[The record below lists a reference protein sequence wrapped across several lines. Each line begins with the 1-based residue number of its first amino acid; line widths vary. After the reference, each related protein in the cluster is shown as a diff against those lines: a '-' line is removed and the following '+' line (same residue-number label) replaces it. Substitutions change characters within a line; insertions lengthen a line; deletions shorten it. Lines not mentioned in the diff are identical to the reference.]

1 MFYLQLINVLVLLLD
16 DAPQANVMRPVTIVL
31 PLSFVHLPSLHVLI
45 ITVSVHEINVAK
57 SLPVLL
63 LLCSVETSSDVVCH
77 KKSVNSFL
85 HAHVHGMLHYFVLM
99 VPHVPL
105 LMKSVPSHLAVLMDK
120 SDVRVEYVE
129 ILLRSV

>member
-1 MFYLQLINVLVLLLD
+1 MFYLQLISVLVLLLD
-16 DAPQANVMRPVTIVL
+16 AQQVNVMRPVNLVL

-45 ITVSVHEINVAK
+45 ITVSVHEISVAK
-57 SLPVLL
+57 SLRVLL

-85 HAHVHGMLHYFVLM
+85 HVHVHGMLHYFVLM
-99 VPHVPL
+99 VPHVL
-105 LMKSVPSHLAVLMDK
+105 LPMKNVPSHLVVLLVK